1 MHGRTWMQAKQ
12 LQWQQE
18 GLQKGLQEGL
28 QKGLQAGRTEGRAE
42 TQTEALR
49 RMHEAGM
56 DESQIKYL
64 TELLFGERKNI

>member
-18 GLQKGLQEGL
+18 GLQK
-28 QKGLQAGRTEGRAE
+28 GRTEGRAE

>member
-1 MHGRTWMQAKQ
+1 M
-12 LQWQQE
+12 
-18 GLQKGLQEGL
+18 QKGLQEGL
-28 QKGLQAGRTEGRAE
+28 QKGLKNGLQAGRTEGRAE

-64 TELLFGERKNI
+64 TDLLFGERKNI